1 VGLAAGRRCRRVAA
15 APCHAG
21 DDACQGKQQPSV
33 PHICQTAG
41 RVLRLQL
48 RASPG
53 CPDVRDPGSAV
64 AWKVR
69 TLFIDDIDGSA
80 ADQPPQSPGQWEQ
93 WRLHVT
99 RKAIAASYLTHHGRP
114 GPPPR

>member
-1 VGLAAGRRCRRVAA
+1 M
-15 APCHAG
+15 
-21 DDACQGKQQPSV
+21 